1 MGWDQKLLFQAR
13 HQFWM
18 GLWCCSLFLEMI
30 AFCKREY
37 LRFGPQELW
46 GMDPQTYVY
55 RYKELCRHFWLFRP
69 LFVIVCFPLLRF
81 QDTLCCDNGPI
92 PVLSSILRAPAMGVL
107 FLRHSSGYLFNAT
120 MCPII
125 KQSLYKSLQHIVR
138 HCSWRGIQSR
148 ADDCNVYYQSC
159 V

>member
-1 MGWDQKLLFQAR
+1 MHFAKENTCVSVLKNYGEWIHKL
-13 HQFWM
+13 M
-18 GLWCCSLFLEMI
+18 CTGT
-30 AFCKREY
+30 KN
-37 LRFGPQELW
+37 
-46 GMDPQTYVY
+46 YVAISGY
-55 RYKELCRHFWLFRP
+55 SDL

-138 HCSWRGIQSR
+138 HCP
-148 ADDCNVYYQSC
+148 
-159 V
+159 

>member
-1 MGWDQKLLFQAR
+1 MLF
-13 HQFWM
+13 
-18 GLWCCSLFLEMI
+18 SEMI
-30 AFCKREY
+30 AFCKREN

-69 LFVIVCFPLLRF
+69 FICYSLF

-92 PVLSSILRAPAMGVL
+92 PVLSSILRAAATGVL

-125 KQSLYKSLQHIVR
+125 KQSLYKSLQHIFR
-138 HCSWRGIQSR
+138 HRS
-148 ADDCNVYYQSC
+148 
-159 V
+159 